1 MPKCF
6 DTVKNLYTY
15 TDNIDE
21 DMKKVIAITGPT
33 ASGKSAAA
41 LELCQAIGGE
51 IVSCDSMQIYKG
63 MDIGTA
69 KPTQSEQNAVR
80 HHMID
85 VVTPD
90 VDYSCA
96 DYAEGALRCID
107 EIISRGRIPVIC
119 GGTGMYFERLFFA
132 APLASPPCDPELR
145 ALLEERTSEENYGEL
160 MRVDPVSAEKTH
172 ANNRKRVI
180 RALEIYRSSGKPKS
194 VWDAE
199 SLENKPDY
207 DLTHVTLVS
216 ENREYLYS
224 RIDKRVDIMM
234 EQGLENEVRGLC
246 MRTDSTA
253 GQAIGYKELM
263 SAFAGE
269 MSAADAVSLIKQRS
283 RNYAKRQLTW
293 FRRYG
298 DAIRYDVSDGTKCD
312 NIVNFLISLVDNV
325 NM

>member
-1 MPKCF
+1 M
-6 DTVKNLYTY
+6 TR
-15 TDNIDE
+15 ID
-21 DMKKVIAITGPT
+21 MNNKIIAITGPT

-41 LELCQAIGGE
+41 LELCRAIGGE

-69 KPTQSEQNAVR
+69 KPSPEEQRAVR

-85 VVTPD
+85 IVSPD
-90 VDYSCA
+90 TDYSCA
-96 DYAEGALRCID
+96 DYVEGATRCID
-107 EIISRGRIPVIC
+107 DIISRGKTPVIC

-132 APLASPPCDPELR
+132 APLASPGSDPELR
-145 ALLEERTSEENYGEL
+145 RILEGRTSEENYEEL
-160 MRVDPVSAEKTH
+160 KRVDPLSAEKTH

-194 VWDAE
+194 LWDAE
-199 SLENKPDY
+199 SLEGRPDF

-216 ENREYLYS
+216 GDREYLYS
-224 RIDKRVDIMM
+224 RIDKRVDIMI

-246 MRTDSTA
+246 LRHDSTA
-253 GQAIGYKELM
+253 GQAIGYKEMM
-263 SAFAGE
+263 SALAGE
-269 MSAADAVSLIKQRS
+269 MSVSAAVSLIKQRS

-298 DAIRYDVSDGTKCD
+298 KAVIYDISEDRKCD
-312 NIVNFLISLVDNV
+312 NIVNFLISLVDNG

>member
-1 MPKCF
+1 
-6 DTVKNLYTY
+6 
-15 TDNIDE
+15 
-21 DMKKVIAITGPT
+21 MKKIIAITGPT

-51 IVSCDSMQIYKG
+51 LVSCDSMQIYKG

-69 KPTQSEQNAVR
+69 KPTPEEQRAVR

-85 VVTPD
+85 IISPD
-90 VDYSCA
+90 TDYSCA
-96 DYAEGALRCID
+96 DYAESALVCID
-107 EIISRGRIPVIC
+107 DIISRGKTPVIC

-145 ALLEERTSEENYGEL
+145 ALLEKRTSEENYEEL
-160 MRVDPVSAEKTH
+160 IRVDPVSAEKTH

-180 RALEIYRSSGKPKS
+180 RALEIYRCSGKPKS

-199 SLENKPDY
+199 SLENKPDF
-207 DLTHVTLVS
+207 DMTHVTLVS
-216 ENREYLYS
+216 SDREYLYS

-234 EQGLENEVRGLC
+234 EQGLENEVRGLSLSPH
-246 MRTDSTA
+246 STA
-253 GQAIGYKELM
+253 GQAIGYKEIM

-269 MSAADAVSLIKQRS
+269 MSIADAVSLIKQRS

-298 DAIRYDVSDGTKCD
+298 DAIRYDISDGNKCD
-312 NIVNFLISLVDNV
+312 NIVNFLISLVDDE